1 VRAAVVA
8 RAHVE
13 EVVAR
18 YCTAE
23 TTKDRETWLSLF
35 AHDATV
41 EEADGSTVQGIQ
53 ALRAFFDGS
62 VARLDL
68 DLHETAPPI
77 VVGDEALA
85 FLELHLGRGAD
96 RLALAPI
103 VDHFVFDAE
112 GRISSVRAFYDVAGA
127 QPDPA

>member
-1 VRAAVVA
+1 MVT

-13 EVVAR
+13 QVVAR

-23 TTKDRETWLSLF
+23 TTKDRDTWLSLF
-35 AHDATV
+35 RSDATV
-41 EEADGSTVQGIQ
+41 EEADGSTIEGVD
-53 ALRAFFDGS
+53 AMRAFFDAS

-68 DLHETAPPI
+68 ELHETAPPI

-85 FLELHLGRGAD
+85 FLELHLGHGAD
-96 RLALAPI
+96 RHTLAPI
-103 VDHFVFDAE
+103 VDHFVFDGD
-112 GRISSVRAFYDVAGA
+112 GRIASVRAFYDVAGA

>member
-1 VRAAVVA
+1 MVTRE
-8 RAHVE
+8 HVE
-13 EVVAR
+13 QVLAR

-23 TTKDRETWLSLF
+23 TTKDRATWLSLF
-35 AHDATV
+35 TGDATV
-41 EEADGSTVQGIQ
+41 EEADGSTIRG
-53 ALRAFFDGS
+53 ADAMRAFFDAS

-96 RLALAPI
+96 RHVLAPI
-103 VDHFVFDAE
+103 VDHFVFDAD

>member
-1 VRAAVVA
+1 VRVVT

-13 EVVAR
+13 DVVAR

-23 TTKDRETWLSLF
+23 TAKDRDTWLSLF
-35 AHDATV
+35 ANDATV
-41 EEADGSTVQGIQ
+41 EEADGSTIRGVD
-53 ALRAFFDGS
+53 AMRSFFDAS
-62 VARLDL
+62 VARHDL

-85 FLELHLGRGAD
+85 FLELHMGRGAA
-96 RLALAPI
+96 RHTLTPI
-103 VDHFVFDAE
+103 VDHFVFDAD
-112 GRISSVRAFYDVAGA
+112 GRIASVRAFYDVAGA